1 MALIC
6 RVCGWRPDG
15 GIPMGI
21 VAAHFVTEHDSTDVR
36 VELVALCLR
45 CDKPMTYERSEGLQ
59 DFFSCL
65 ACHRTRV
72 IGRTA

>member
-1 MALIC
+1 MTLIC
-6 RVCGWRPDG
+6 ALCRWRPADG
-15 GIPMGI
+15 TPMGV
-21 VAAHFVTEHDSTDVR
+21 VAAHFETEHDSTDGR
-36 VELVALCLR
+36 LELVVLCLR